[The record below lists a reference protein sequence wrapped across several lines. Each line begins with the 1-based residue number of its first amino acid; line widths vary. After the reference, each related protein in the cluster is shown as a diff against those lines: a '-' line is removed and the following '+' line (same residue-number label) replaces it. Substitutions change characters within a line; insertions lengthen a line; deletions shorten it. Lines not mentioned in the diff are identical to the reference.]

1 MSTVVDRKRFDL
13 PLYTVA
19 DAARIVDVAPST
31 LTTWAK
37 GYVRRVPG
45 RPDVVGAPVISYI
58 PSGQSKEPTI
68 PFVGLAEATVLAA
81 VRRSG
86 VPMQRIRPAL
96 DEVQASIGLEHA
108 LASQRLHTDGAELMF
123 DYAES
128 RPDGDERRMLRELV
142 VVRSGQ
148 RVFAETVEGYLRRIE
163 YGSDGYASLIHV
175 PAYEHAQVV
184 ADPMRSFGTPI
195 FERGGCADRRR
206 PPTLLDGGVS
216 RRAVIRVRRP
226 SRPARGRRACRI
238 PTSCLTSSWIAA
250 SGASRFPGSYES
262 GAFGS

>member
-1 MSTVVDRKRFDL
+1 MTVAADRKCFDL

-45 RPDVVGAPVISYI
+45 RADVVGAPIISYL
-58 PSGQSKEPTI
+58 PSRQAKDPTI
-68 PFVGLAEATVLAA
+68 PFVGLAEAMVLAA

-96 DEVQASIGLEHA
+96 DEMQASIGLDHA
-108 LASQRLHTDGAELMF
+108 LASKRLYTDGAELMF

-128 RPDGDERRMLRELV
+128 RPDSDERRLLRDLV

-148 RVFAETVEGYLRRIE
+148 RVFAETVEAYLRRIE
-163 YGSDGYASLIHV
+163 YGPDGYASLIHV
-175 PAYEHAQVV
+175 PAYEHAEVV
-184 ADPMRSFGTPI
+184 ADPTRSFGAPI
-195 FERGGCADRRR
+195 FERGGARIDDVLQRFW
-206 PPTLLDGGVS
+206 TGESLEELSVEFGVP
-216 RRAVIRVRRP
+216 VDQLEDVVRV
-226 SRPARGRRACRI
+226 
-238 PTSCLTSSWIAA
+238 
-250 SGASRFPGSYES
+250 ASRQ
-262 GAFGS
+262 AA